1 MSKKTDRQIEVTA
14 PEAARLACSVTPLF
28 DIRTPLEMNRGTPFG
43 AVAMTGDEVLSKYS
57 SAGENTVQGAYILCA
72 EGVRSLA
79 LVQQL
84 RSRGLNG
91 FFNVAG
97 GFQAW
102 TEAGLPTVYPQGLS
116 AEQADRYARHLVI
129 PQVGPEGQ
137 RKLLTCRM
145 LLVGLGGLNSPAA
158 LHLAAAGVGTLGL
171 VDDDCIERSNLQ
183 RQIIHTDSRI
193 GEKKIRSAAKS
204 IRALNPEVE
213 IEIFDQRV
221 DKANAASL
229 VQGWDIVI
237 DGTDNFPAR
246 YALNA
251 ACVKHCVP
259 LVFGGVMRFQGQVS
273 VFWPGG
279 ASPGQ
284 SWPCFQCTFP
294 QAPAAADVP
303 SCAVAGVLGV
313 LPGITGTL
321 QANEALKLALGIGQ
335 PLTGRLLMFD
345 ALNMD
350 FQQATLKSRSD
361 CPACGTTTMSPP
373 SCKMRAN

>member
-1 MSKKTDRQIEVTA
+1 MRKKANRQFKVSVE
-14 PEAARLACSVTPLF
+14 EAARLSCPVKPLI
-28 DIRTPLEMNRGTPFG
+28 DIRTPLERNRGVPSD
-43 AVAMTGDEVLSKYS
+43 AIAMTADEVLSKYS
-57 SAGENTVQGAYILCA
+57 SSGEKAAQGAYILCA
-72 EGVRSLA
+72 EGVRSST

-84 RSRGLNG
+84 RSRGLTG

-102 TEAGLPTVYPQGLS
+102 TEADLPTVYPQGLS
-116 AEQADRYARHLVI
+116 AEQADRYARHLVM

-137 RKLLTCRM
+137 RKLLASRM
-145 LLVGLGGLNSPAA
+145 LLVGLGGLNSSAA

-171 VDDDCIERSNLQ
+171 VDHDWVERSNLQ

-204 IRALNPEVE
+204 IQALNPEVE
-213 IEIFDQRV
+213 IEVFDQHV
-221 DKANAASL
+221 DNGNAASL

-246 YALNA
+246 YALNV
-251 ACVKHCVP
+251 ACVQHRVP
-259 LVFGGVMRFQGQVS
+259 LVYGGVMRFQGQVS

-279 ASPGQ
+279 ASPGE
-284 SWPCFQCTFP
+284 SWPCFQCAFP

-303 SCAVAGVLGV
+303 SCAAAGVLGV
-313 LPGITGTL
+313 LPGITGAL

-335 PLTGRLLMFD
+335 TLTGRLLMFD
-345 ALNMD
+345 ALNLD
-350 FQQATLKSRSD
+350 FRQAKLKSRPD
-361 CPACGTTTMSPP
+361 CPACGTNAMSPP
-373 SCKMRAN
+373 SNVSN

>member
-1 MSKKTDRQIEVTA
+1 MSKKTNRQLKVSVEEV
-14 PEAARLACSVTPLF
+14 ARLSCSVKPLI
-28 DIRTPLEMNRGTPFG
+28 DIRTTREMKIGVPLG
-43 AVAMTGDEVLSKYS
+43 AIAMTADEVLSKYS
-57 SAGENTVQGAYILCA
+57 STGENAVQGAYILCA

-84 RSRGLNG
+84 RSRGLND

-97 GFQAW
+97 GFRAW

-116 AEQADRYARHLVI
+116 AEQADRYARHLVM

-137 RKLLTCRM
+137 CKLLACRM
-145 LLVGLGGLNSPAA
+145 LLVGLGGLNSSAA

-171 VDDDCIERSNLQ
+171 VDDDWVERSNLQ

-204 IRALNPEVE
+204 IQALNPEVE
-213 IEIFDQRV
+213 IEVFDQRV
-221 DKANAASL
+221 DNGNAASL

-246 YALNA
+246 YALNV
-251 ACVKHCVP
+251 ACVKHRVP
-259 LVFGGVMRFQGQVS
+259 LVYGGVMRFQGQVS

-279 ASPGQ
+279 ASPGE
-284 SWPCFQCTFP
+284 SWPCFQCAFP
-294 QAPAAADVP
+294 QAPAAVDVP
-303 SCAVAGVLGV
+303 SCAQAGVLGV

-345 ALNMD
+345 ALNLD
-350 FQQATLKSRSD
+350 FRQATLKSRLD
-361 CPACGTTTMSPP
+361 CPACGTNTKGPP
-373 SCKMRAN
+373 LNVSN

>member
-1 MSKKTDRQIEVTA
+1 MSKDTDRKIEV
-14 PEAARLACSVTPLF
+14 PVEEAARLACPVTPLI
-28 DIRTPLEMNRGTPFG
+28 DIRTPLEMKMGVPRG
-43 AVAMTGDEVLSKYS
+43 AIAMTADEVLSKYS
-57 SAGENTVQGAYILCA
+57 GSGEKAVQGAYILCA
-72 EGVRSLA
+72 VGVSSLT
-79 LVQQL
+79 LVKQL

-102 TEAGLPTVYPQGLS
+102 TKAGLPTGYPQGLS
-116 AEQADRYARHLVI
+116 AEQADRYSRHLVM
-129 PQVGPEGQ
+129 PLVGPDGQ
-137 RKLLTCRM
+137 RKLLSCRM

-158 LHLAAAGVGTLGL
+158 LYLAAAGVGTLGL
-171 VDDDCIERSNLQ
+171 VDDDLVERSNLQ
-183 RQIIHTDSRI
+183 RQVIHTDSGI

-204 IRALNPEVE
+204 IQALNPEVE
-213 IEIFDQRV
+213 IEVFDQRV

-246 YALNA
+246 YVLNE
-251 ACVKHCVP
+251 ACMKHRVP
-259 LVFGGVMRFQGQVS
+259 LVYGGVMRFQGQVS

-279 ASPGQ
+279 ASPGEA
-284 SWPCFQCTFP
+284 WPCFQCAFP
-294 QAPAAADVP
+294 QAPAEEDVP

-321 QANEALKLALGIGQ
+321 QANEALKLALGVGQ

-350 FQQATLKSRSD
+350 FRQATLKSRPD
-361 CPACGTTTMSPP
+361 CPACGT
-373 SCKMRAN
+373 

>member
-1 MSKKTDRQIEVTA
+1 MSKKENRQFKVSVE
-14 PEAARLACSVTPLF
+14 EAARRSCPVKPLI
-28 DIRTPLEMNRGTPFG
+28 DIRTPREMNRGVPSG
-43 AVAMTGDEVLSKYS
+43 AIAMTADEVLSTYS
-57 SAGENTVQGAYILCA
+57 STDEKAAQGAYILCA
-72 EGVRSLA
+72 TGVRSLT

-137 RKLLTCRM
+137 RKLLACRM

-171 VDDDCIERSNLQ
+171 VDDDWVERSNLQ
-183 RQIIHTDSRI
+183 RQIIHTDRRI

-204 IRALNPEVE
+204 IQALNPEIE

-221 DKANAASL
+221 EKANAASL

-246 YALNA
+246 YALNV
-251 ACVKHCVP
+251 ACVQHRVP
-259 LVFGGVMRFQGQVS
+259 LVYGGVMRFQGQVS

-279 ASPGQ
+279 ASPGE
-284 SWPCFQCTFP
+284 SWPCFQCAYP

-303 SCAVAGVLGV
+303 SCAEAGVLGV

-321 QANEALKLALGIGQ
+321 QANEALKLALGIGR

-345 ALNMD
+345 ALSMD
-350 FQQATLKSRSD
+350 FRQARLKSRPD
-361 CPACGTTTMSPP
+361 CPVCGTELG
-373 SCKMRAN
+373 

>member
-1 MSKKTDRQIEVTA
+1 MSDKTDSKIEVSV
-14 PEAARLACSVTPLF
+14 EDAARLSCPVKPLI
-28 DIRTPLEMNRGTPFG
+28 DIRSPLEMKRGVPSG
-43 AVAMTGDEVLSKYS
+43 AVAMTADEVLSKYPG
-57 SAGENTVQGAYILCA
+57 AGENTVQGAYVLCA
-72 EGVRSLA
+72 EGVRSLT

-84 RSRGLNG
+84 RSRGLND

-97 GFQAW
+97 GFRAW

-116 AEQADRYARHLVI
+116 AEQADRYARHLVM

-137 RKLLTCRM
+137 RKLLACRM

-171 VDDDCIERSNLQ
+171 VDDDRVERSNLQ

-204 IRALNPEVE
+204 IHALNPEVE
-213 IEIFDQRV
+213 IEVFDQRV
-221 DKANAASL
+221 DNRNAASL
-229 VQGWDIVI
+229 VQGWNIVI

-246 YALNA
+246 YALNV
-251 ACVKHCVP
+251 ACVKHRVP
-259 LVFGGVMRFQGQVS
+259 LVYGGVMRFQGQVS

-279 ASPGQ
+279 ASPGE
-284 SWPCFQCTFP
+284 SWPCFQCAFP

-303 SCAVAGVLGV
+303 NCAQAGVLGV

-335 PLTGRLLMFD
+335 PLTARLLMFD
-345 ALNMD
+345 ALNLD
-350 FQQATLKSRSD
+350 FRQAKLKSRPD
-361 CPACGTTTMSPP
+361 CPACGTNTTSPP
-373 SCKMRAN
+373 ANVSN